1 MTKSNSPCIL
11 LPMAAPLIMSF
22 FLGMTIKEA
31 EIVPYQDL
39 LENVILYAAT
49 LMLGLLLGTLCEA
62 STLLNPKVA
71 PLIIL
76 GVVALAV
83 SGAVECDYCIMHHI
97 PVS

>member
-1 MTKSNSPCIL
+1 
-11 LPMAAPLIMSF
+11 MAAPLIMSF

-83 SGAVECDYCIMHHI
+83 SGAERF
-97 PVS
+97 